1 MIKYSANVL
10 SSFSPAHNAFVDGH
24 LKNVPSKPSNVVKFW
39 TRRDNTKSKLS
50 HYVVGLFVCF
60 FVSVPK
66 LISFEASKTV
76 VRWVVRNLFVICH
89 STYLSITTKEMEK
102 NIIRKHHGLI
112 WHPEWA
118 WNQAKS
124 STKTSMT
131 NYICFV
137 NRNTVLAGVC
147 MYFFALYFSLRWEIY
162 TARKKKNQR
171 NTPFHSVIIPA

>member
-24 LKNVPSKPSNVVKFW
+24 LKIVPSKPSNVVKFW
-39 TRRDNTKSKLS
+39 TRDNTKSKLS
-50 HYVVGLFVCF
+50 HYVVGLFVF
-60 FVSVPK
+60 FFSQK
-66 LISFEASKTV
+66 LISFEASV

-89 STYLSITTKEMEK
+89 STYLSITVKEREK

-112 WHPEWA
+112 WQPEWA

-131 NYICFV
+131 NYICSV
-137 NRNTVLAGVC
+137 NLNTVLAGVC
-147 MYFFALYFSLRWEIY
+147 VFFCSVFFVAVRNIY
-162 TARKKKNQR
+162 SKKKKES
-171 NTPFHSVIIPA
+171 TKYTIP

>member
-1 MIKYSANVL
+1 MFWSWL
-10 SSFSPAHNAFVDGH
+10 SIQRTFWVAFHRLIMHLFDGH
-24 LKNVPSKPSNVVKFW
+24 LKIVPSKPSNVVKFW
-39 TRRDNTKSKLS
+39 TRDNTKSKLS

-76 VRWVVRNLFVICH
+76 VRWVVGNLFVICH
-89 STYLSITTKEMEK
+89 STYLSITTKEREK

-147 MYFFALYFSLRWEIY
+147 VCVFLLCIFRCGENIY
-162 TARKKKNQR
+162 SKKKKES
-171 NTPFHSVIIPA
+171 T